1 MCMGV
6 YRFGE
11 DKLCELNVCE
21 MSVGFPNEDDQWT
34 VKNFTI
40 VDYLKIHN
48 YHKTYSFT
56 RTVNLNISFPG
67 QVLCLRLIHT
77 KM

>member
-1 MCMGV
+1 MWLGNILFNMQMCVGV

-34 VKNFTI
+34 VKI
-40 VDYLKIHN
+40 L
-48 YHKTYSFT
+48 
-56 RTVNLNISFPG
+56 L
-67 QVLCLRLIHT
+67 
-77 KM
+77 